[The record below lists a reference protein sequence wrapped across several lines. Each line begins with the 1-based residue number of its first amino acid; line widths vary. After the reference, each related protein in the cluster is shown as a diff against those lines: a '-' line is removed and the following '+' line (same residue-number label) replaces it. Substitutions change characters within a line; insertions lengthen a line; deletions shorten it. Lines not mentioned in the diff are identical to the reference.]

1 MHSISLFLDE
11 EEKTY
16 QSLQTI
22 DPPLAR
28 LFWSILPNSR
38 RRIAGRLLQALIRE
52 RLIPPERVIWKRAGE
67 EWELFI
73 PLSGIKQI
81 NAAVAERFSL
91 GQFVVTHLWLLDGKE
106 RNPLSSPLELLELLR
121 SEGLI
126 GFAPNWSGF
135 CAEIANSV
143 INDALVQAAAER
155 RRCRWRD
162 TYGSTYSSSFEWVR
176 AQPRPFSPLVFY
188 EQAVIDGHTLH
199 PCAKTR
205 LGFSVQDMIDYSP
218 EWEANVALPLLAVRR
233 SHCRFVSFSYE
244 RMANWVYEQ
253 DETLQSVVQNALRAY
268 GLSECEYDVIPVHPW
283 QWKHVIQQ
291 RFQNELAAQTI
302 VPIDG
307 GILPAY
313 PLVSVRTFMIPGVS
327 GDHLKT
333 PVNVQMTSAIRIVS
347 PAAAANGPRLS
358 AWLADVLTKE
368 RLTPRFRIVSEKAGI
383 CFLPRGRT
391 DEEAA
396 ALGKQLSAIVRD
408 NPERGLNEGEI
419 ALPAVALLSPSFLS
433 NKPVAAE
440 LVEEYA
446 EDQAASSMREAAL
459 SFFRQYAETL
469 IPPLLVL
476 LCKYGISLEAHLQNS
491 VPVFRRGV
499 PQAMQVRDLGGIRLH
514 SGRFG
519 RHRYPLDELAPSSI
533 VTADIAELQHTF
545 THAVIHNHLGELIAC
560 LSRTFS
566 VEEPLFW
573 QTLADVIEE
582 AFALLACDSES
593 KEQVKQDREALFS
606 PVLPMKALVAMR
618 LTDDLRNHFIETANP
633 LAKWKREE

>member
-1 MHSISLFLDE
+1 MHSIHLFLDE

-22 DPPLAR
+22 DPSLAR
-28 LFWSILPNSR
+28 LFLSILPNSR

-52 RLIPPERVIWKRAGE
+52 RLIPPDRVIWKRAGE

-73 PLSGIKQI
+73 PLSGTKQI

-91 GQFVVTHLWLLDGKE
+91 GQFVTMHLWLLDGKE
-106 RNPLSSPLELLELLR
+106 RTPLSSPLELLELLR

-126 GFAPNWSGF
+126 GSAPNWSGF

-143 INDALVQAAAER
+143 VNDALALAAAER
-155 RRCRWRD
+155 RRSRRRD
-162 TYGSTYSSSFEWVR
+162 AYGKCSSSLEWVR

-205 LGFSVQDMIDYSP
+205 LGFSVQDMIEYSP
-218 EWEANVALPLLAVRR
+218 EWEATVSLPLLAVHR
-233 SHCRFVSFSYE
+233 SHCRFVSFSYG
-244 RMANWVYEQ
+244 RMADWVYEQ
-253 DETLQSVVQNALRAY
+253 DETLQSVVQNTLRAY

-291 RFQNELAAQTI
+291 RFQQELAAQTI

-313 PLVSVRTFMIPGVS
+313 PLVSVRTFMIPSAS

-333 PVNVQMTSAIRIVS
+333 PVNVQMTSAIRTVS

-358 AWLADVLTKE
+358 AWLADVLTNE
-368 RLTPRFRIVSEKAGI
+368 RLAPRFRIVSEKAGI

-391 DEEAA
+391 DEETA

-408 NPERGLNEGEI
+408 NPERGLAEGEI

-446 EDQAASSMREAAL
+446 EDQAASSMHEAAL

-499 PQAMQVRDLGGIRLH
+499 PQAMHIRDLGGIRLH

-519 RHRYPLDELAPSSI
+519 RHCYPLDELAPSSI

-560 LSRTFS
+560 LSRVFS

-582 AFALLACDSES
+582 AFALLARDSEI
-593 KEQVKQDREALFS
+593 KEQIKQDREALFS
-606 PVLPMKALVAMR
+606 PMLPMKALVAMR